1 MIGILTDVTRCT
13 GCEKC
18 VEACTKENGLP
29 LSSRS
34 RYRSRAGLSGERFTS
49 LVRVSKDRFVRKHCR
64 HCLEPACASACIVG
78 ALHKTSE
85 GAVIYDDSKCIG
97 CRYCMMACPFEIP
110 KYEWRNPNPRIRKC
124 DMCVHRVSK
133 GLPTACASICPTGA
147 TNFGTREAM
156 LKEAHRRLKKYPE
169 RYTGEVYGEKEAGGT
184 GVLMLLSKSAAESD
198 LPDNVPQYD
207 MPHLTWNVLEK
218 LPQIIPVWGA
228 FLGGMYWLGNRK
240 NEVAAHELEEQEDRG
255 HDDD

>member
-1 MIGILTDVTRCT
+1 MSTYALLFDQSLCIGC
-13 GCEKC
+13 GACEQACQSEHDQRPHKPDKLDHDSFTWVEDLGHDQYARHLCMSCENPTC
-18 VEACTKENGLP
+18 VSVCP
-29 LSSRS
+29 
-34 RYRSRAGLSGERFTS
+34 
-49 LVRVSKDRFVRKHCR
+49 
-64 HCLEPACASACIVG
+64 VG
-78 ALHKTSE
+78 ALEKNSLGPVTWD
-85 GAVIYDDSKCIG
+85 AKKCIG

-110 KYEWRNPNPRIRKC
+110 KYEWHEPNPRIRKC
-124 DMCVHRVSK
+124 DMCVHRVTK
-133 GLPTACASICPTGA
+133 GMPTACASICPTGA

-184 GVLMLLSKSAAESD
+184 GVLMLLTKSPSESD
-198 LPDNVPQYD
+198 LPDNVPQHD

-240 NEVAAHELEEQEDRG
+240 NEVAAHEREELQERG
-255 HDDD
+255 HGDD

>member
-1 MIGILTDVTRCT
+1 MSTYALLFDQSLCIGC
-13 GCEKC
+13 GACEQACQSEHDQSPHKPDKLDQDSFTW
-18 VEACTKENGLP
+18 VEDLGDDQYARHLCMSCENP
-29 LSSRS
+29 
-34 RYRSRAGLSGERFTS
+34 T
-49 LVRVSKDRFVRKHCR
+49 
-64 HCLEPACASACIVG
+64 CASVCPVG
-78 ALHKTSE
+78 ALQKSE
-85 GAVIYDDSKCIG
+85 FGPVTWDPKKCIG

-110 KYEWRNPNPRIRKC
+110 KYEWHSVNPRIRKC
-124 DMCVHRVSK
+124 DMCIHRVSK

-156 LKEAHRRLKKYPE
+156 LNEAHRRLEKNPE

-184 GVLMLLSKSAAESD
+184 SVLMLLTKPASESD
-198 LPDNVPQYD
+198 LPDNVPQHD

-240 NEVAAHELEEQEDRG
+240 DEVAAHEQHKGGQDN
-255 HDDD
+255 D